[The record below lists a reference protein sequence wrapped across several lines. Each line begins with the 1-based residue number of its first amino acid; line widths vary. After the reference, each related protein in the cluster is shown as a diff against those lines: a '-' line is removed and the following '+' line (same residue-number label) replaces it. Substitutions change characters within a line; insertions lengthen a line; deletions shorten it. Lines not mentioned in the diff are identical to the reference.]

1 MGYSLILFSIQTLGQ
16 VHDWGRKEAA
26 AAVVLDQTKQNK
38 TQSSDFRL
46 HTDHTHSATMSDDRA
61 ELIRGQY
68 LPTTQPYPIGYFLI
82 CIVVLP
88 LHGTNL
94 GHVAKLQEREGFI
107 RESWVKAMEA
117 RLVRDELVK
126 CQRHEGVNSL
136 ENCRWLSEKYAQ
148 MLIEN
153 RVRRSVPHGTAID

>member
-1 MGYSLILFSIQTLGQ
+1 MI
-16 VHDWGRKEAA
+16 
-26 AAVVLDQTKQNK
+26 
-38 TQSSDFRL
+38 
-46 HTDHTHSATMSDDRA
+46 SATMSDDRA
-61 ELIRGQY
+61 ELIR
-68 LPTTQPYPIGYFLI
+68 
-82 CIVVLP
+82 
-88 LHGTNL
+88 
-94 GHVAKLQEREGFI
+94 AKLQEREDFI

-153 RVRRSVPHGTAID
+153 RVKGYKKIDV

>member
-1 MGYSLILFSIQTLGQ
+1 LVG
-16 VHDWGRKEAA
+16 
-26 AAVVLDQTKQNK
+26 
-38 TQSSDFRL
+38 
-46 HTDHTHSATMSDDRA
+46 
-61 ELIRGQY
+61 
-68 LPTTQPYPIGYFLI
+68 
-82 CIVVLP
+82 
-88 LHGTNL
+88 GT
-94 GHVAKLQEREGFI
+94 AKLQEREDFI

-153 RVRRSVPHGTAID
+153 RVCRSVPNQMEID

>member
-1 MGYSLILFSIQTLGQ
+1 M
-16 VHDWGRKEAA
+16 
-26 AAVVLDQTKQNK
+26 
-38 TQSSDFRL
+38 SD
-46 HTDHTHSATMSDDRA
+46 DDRA

-68 LPTTQPYPIGYFLI
+68 LPPQLSLI
-82 CIVVLP
+82 LMVTVLISFSFY
-88 LHGTNL
+88 LSVGTL
-94 GHVAKLQEREGFI
+94 AKLQEREDFI
-107 RESWVKAMEA
+107 RESWIKAMEA

-153 RVRRSVPHGTAID
+153 KVCRSVPHDIGTDMYVSWLIGKGVQEN